1 VLSVDTLSN
10 ALSTILN
17 NEIRHKHD
25 CIISPASR
33 LIGDVLRVLQMNGY
47 VGKFEF
53 IDDGRTGKFDVQ
65 LLGRINRCGAI
76 RPRYSA
82 GINEVETWEERYL
95 PSRELG
101 LLIMSTSHGIMSH
114 KESLEKRVGGR
125 LLAYVY

>member
-1 VLSVDTLSN
+1 MDTLSN

-17 NEIRHKHD
+17 NEMRHKHD
-25 CIISPASR
+25 CIIAPASR

-47 VGKFEF
+47 IGKFEF

-65 LLGRINRCGAI
+65 LLGRVNRCGGI
-76 RPRYSA
+76 RPRFSCKVD
-82 GINEVETWEERYL
+82 ELEKWEERFL

-101 LLIMSTSHGIMSH
+101 VLIISTPQGVISHR
-114 KESLEKRVGGR
+114 ESREKRVGGR